1 MQFQNRA
8 ARAAKQSKRLL
19 QSSVFEMNE
28 SNNYADMVNDND
40 TAQFALIDKDKLKLK
55 TIVDTGTVVS
65 ELKAN

>member
-1 MQFQNRA
+1 
-8 ARAAKQSKRLL
+8 
-19 QSSVFEMNE
+19 MNE